1 MYEFW
6 YNQVKPK
13 HGEKAK
19 TMLHGK
25 IKLLQSTQKQKTFT
39 QILKKMMKQDVILQ
53 ITNQKDNY
61 QEEKIKKLLD

>member
-25 IKLLQSTQKQKTFT
+25 IKFLQSTQKQKTFT
-39 QILKKMMKQDVILQ
+39 QILKRMMKQDVILQ